1 MIEQVNGRYIN
12 RFAELDKTF
21 IVKGSKIYHSNSSGA
36 DYESFIFA
44 QDGVDF
50 NFSVEQHEHEQLKQF
65 IGKEVFLSCAFNP
78 FGKYSFQQ
86 FVVLSFE
93 PIPIEK

>member
-1 MIEQVNGRYIN
+1 MIENINGRYVN

-21 IVKGSKIYHSNSSGA
+21 IVKGSKVYHSKSSGS
-36 DYESFIFA
+36 DYESFIFT
-44 QDGVDF
+44 QDNVDF
-50 NFSVEQHEHEQLKQF
+50 DFSVEQCEHEQLKKF

-86 FVVLSFE
+86 FIVLSFE
-93 PIPIEK
+93 PVPIEK